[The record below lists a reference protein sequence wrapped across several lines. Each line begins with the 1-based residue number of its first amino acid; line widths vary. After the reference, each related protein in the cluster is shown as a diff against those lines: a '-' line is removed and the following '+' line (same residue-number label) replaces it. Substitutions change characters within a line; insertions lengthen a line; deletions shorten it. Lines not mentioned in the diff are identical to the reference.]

1 LDNLTSITT
10 VEGKTYLVSRNL
22 NSEGGQAKVFLL
34 EDKKTVAKLYK
45 RLTDGERKAQRD
57 RLTKMIRMG
66 QPSPAFVWAKE
77 IIESPSLGYTMDFI
91 EGYVKFQELAYT
103 KYLQKVDTRTRLLI
117 CYKLVEAFEKLHLK
131 TGYAY
136 CDLSGNNIL
145 CEPTKGD
152 VKIIDNDN
160 LYVEGVVAPS
170 TVTGTY
176 RFMAPEIE
184 SGTVNHPNIETDL
197 HSLAVLIFM
206 TMLFH
211 HPLLGD
217 KVHDDQALEENA
229 LGKGAIY
236 IYHPTDA
243 RNRYSKYEEFGGIPV
258 TKLPH
263 SIQKLFEDS
272 FVKGLHNPNMR
283 VRETNWK
290 REIINQLDALVRCP
304 NRNCFGKHTFFS
316 RQPEKTVTCVWCGT
330 RIENIELLKISNP
343 QTGQILRY
351 KVLYDGDWLA
361 AHHCK
366 LNQLFDFSG
375 QNSCAQVEHDPS
387 HGFTLRNKSP
397 ETFTY
402 YKPGDAAPHPFPS
415 GKRVLLKTGYRVLF
429 GANGVMAE
437 VI

>member
-1 LDNLTSITT
+1 MDNLTSITT
-10 VEGKTYLVSRNL
+10 ETGKTYRVSRNL
-22 NSEGGQAKVFLL
+22 DSEGGQAKVFLL
-34 EDKKTVAKLYK
+34 DDKKTVAKLYK
-45 RLTDGERKAQRD
+45 GLSIGQIVAQRD
-57 RLTKMIRMG
+57 RLSKMISMG

-77 IIESPSLGYTMDFI
+77 IIKHPSLGYTMDFI
-91 EGYVKFQELAYT
+91 EGHVKFEELAYS
-103 KYLQKVDTRTRLLI
+103 KYLPKVDTRTRLII

-160 LYVEGVVAPS
+160 LWVEGAVAPS

-176 RFMAPEIE
+176 RCMAPEIE
-184 SGTVNHPNIETDL
+184 SGVTNHPNIETDL
-197 HSLAVLIFM
+197 HSLAVLIFI
-206 TMLFH
+206 TLLFH

-217 KVHDDQALEENA
+217 NVHDNFTLEENA

-243 RNRYSKYEEFGGIPV
+243 RNRYSKYKEYGGTHV

-263 SIQKLFEDS
+263 SLQKLFEDS
-272 FVKGLHNPNMR
+272 FVVGLHNPNMR

-304 NRNCFGKHTFFS
+304 NRNCFGKHTYFPK
-316 RQPEKTVTCVWCGT
+316 QPEKTTTCVWCST
-330 RIENIELLKISNP
+330 RIDNISLLKISNP
-343 QTGQILRY
+343 QTGQIFRY

-366 LNQLFDFSG
+366 INQPFDFSG
-375 QNSCAQVEHDPS
+375 QNSCARVEYDS
-387 HGFTLRNKSP
+387 NYGFTLRNKSQ

-402 YKPGDAAPHPFPS
+402 YKSGETTPHQFPP
-415 GKRVLLKTGYRVLF
+415 GKRVLLQAGYRVSF

-437 VI
+437 VV